1 MTNLYRAGAKIIAGT
16 DAGNLLL
23 MVPGFALDEE
33 LNALSEL
40 GIPTYDVLKMTTIDA
55 SFAMNKEDEFSTME
69 VGKRADLLML
79 NSNPLK
85 DINNWKDKHGV
96 MLSRDLVVK

>member
-1 MTNLYRAGAKIIAGT
+1 
-16 DAGNLLL
+16 